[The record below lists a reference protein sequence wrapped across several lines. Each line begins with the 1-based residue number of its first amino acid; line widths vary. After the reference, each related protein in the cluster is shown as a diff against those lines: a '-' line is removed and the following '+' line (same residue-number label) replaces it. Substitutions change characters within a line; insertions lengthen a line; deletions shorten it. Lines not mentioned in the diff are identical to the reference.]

1 MTTGVSGLDYDPT
14 SLPTPIKRGRET
26 DTVDTKVQKVRETV
40 PFNASTAVAPK
51 SILKKRGR
59 ETYTDD
65 TEVQKVRKTV
75 QFNASTDGVPKPM
88 SKKAQTDY
96 RMYEDLPQND
106 FYGIEQNLNS
116 KNNLEVNLYLNEKK
130 FTEIQ
135 LKQLLEEC
143 DKLRLPKF
151 LTVWN
156 AYFGMASEPKVEDA
170 AFLRQYNHSLHC
182 DLTPR
187 ALTTEFKDAEGFKEK
202 LKEAFL
208 RIFYG
213 NDHEGLFGEFL
224 KGLNPA
230 TKEFWDDFFTDTGV
244 VHLPKF
250 LEVSAKLGL
259 EPATVSEIKK
269 EILNTTNL
277 HQEVA
282 KAILRPLLER
292 RAGQAGQASETLL
305 ESLLVCV
312 KNCPMANALLDLSE
326 PKHIFSKELDK
337 KTLSTLVHLLEIN
350 SKHPRCT
357 ESFKKVFRDLI
368 IECQNSMKP

>member
-14 SLPTPIKRGRET
+14 SLPTPIKRGHDP

-59 ETYTDD
+59 ETDTDD
-65 TEVQKVRKTV
+65 TEVQEVRKN
-75 QFNASTDGVPKPM
+75 FRFHASTDGVPKPM
-88 SKKAQTDY
+88 SKKAKTDY
-96 RMYEDLPQND
+96 GMYEELPQND
-106 FYGIEQNLNS
+106 FYAIEENLNRK
-116 KNNLEVNLYLNEKK
+116 KNNHEVKLYLNENN

-135 LKQLLEEC
+135 LKQLLEGC
-143 DKLRLPKF
+143 DRLRLPTF
-151 LTVWN
+151 YAVWD
-156 AYFGMASEPKVEDA
+156 AYFEKASEPKVEDA
-170 AFLRQYNHSLHC
+170 AFLRQYNHSLHS
-182 DLTPR
+182 DITSR
-187 ALTTEFKDAEGFKEK
+187 ALQTEFKNAEGFKEK

-208 RIFYG
+208 RIFYD
-213 NDHEGLFGEFL
+213 NDHNELFGEFL

-282 KAILRPLLER
+282 QAILRPLLER
-292 RAGQAGQASETLL
+292 RAGQASETLL